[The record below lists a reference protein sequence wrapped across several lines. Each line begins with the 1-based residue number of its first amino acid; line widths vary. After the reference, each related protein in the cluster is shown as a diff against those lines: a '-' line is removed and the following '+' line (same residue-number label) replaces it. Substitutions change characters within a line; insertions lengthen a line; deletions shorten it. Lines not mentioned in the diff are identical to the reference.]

1 MGNSSDRRIGI
12 RIDLEVF
19 FTQYIRDR
27 PYRVLT
33 SNLSETGI
41 YYHRVSPDPQAR
53 LIPAGTPIG
62 LEIALPGT
70 GEVIWA
76 RGEVCRETWGRS
88 VCGSA
93 IRFADMPR
101 VHARMVRDFCHQT
114 RVARLDEL
122 LARVRRPR
130 PPVKF
135 PQIIK
140 HEPPAKPCGDYRVP
154 PPPSRR
160 PI

>member
-1 MGNSSDRRIGI
+1 MAHASDRRIGI

-33 SNLSETGI
+33 QNLSETGL
-41 YYHRVSPDPQAR
+41 YYHRVSPDQQAR

-101 VHARMVRDFCHQT
+101 VHARMVREFCHET
-114 RVARLDEL
+114 RIARLDAL

-135 PQIIK
+135 PQIVK
-140 HEPPAKPCGDYRVP
+140 SEPVRRVTGDYRVP

-160 PI
+160 PV

>member
-1 MGNSSDRRIGI
+1 MAHASDRRIGI

-41 YYHRVSPDPQAR
+41 YYHRVSPDQQAR

-62 LEIALPGT
+62 LEIGLPGT

-88 VCGSA
+88 VCGRA
-93 IRFADMPR
+93 IRFSDMPR

-114 RVARLDEL
+114 RVARLDQL
-122 LARVRRPR
+122 LERVRRPR

-140 HEPPAKPCGDYRVP
+140 PEPVRATGNYRVP
-154 PPPSRR
+154 PPPTRR
-160 PI
+160 PV